1 MNENIVTAYFRN
13 CLVRHEMIEKIE
25 AINEAE
31 EKIKQMDIVDVED
44 YIKIL

>member
-1 MNENIVTAYFRN
+1 
-13 CLVRHEMIEKIE
+13 MIEKIE

-31 EKIKQMDIVDVED
+31 EKIKQMVIVDVED

>member
-1 MNENIVTAYFRN
+1 
-13 CLVRHEMIEKIE
+13 MIEKIE

>member
-1 MNENIVTAYFRN
+1 
-13 CLVRHEMIEKIE
+13 MIEEIE

-44 YIKIL
+44 YIKILWI